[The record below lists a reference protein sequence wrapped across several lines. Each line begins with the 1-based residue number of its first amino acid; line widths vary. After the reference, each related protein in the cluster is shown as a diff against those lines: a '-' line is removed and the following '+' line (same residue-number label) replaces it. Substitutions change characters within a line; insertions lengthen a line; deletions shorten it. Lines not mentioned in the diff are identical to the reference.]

1 MIRFGALGVGLSLA
15 ALWVAPLA
23 PAVLDVPLRSLS
35 AGLLTASIVF
45 LAVGRPPACPTCAA
59 ALRVAQREP
68 APAPAGDDGEH
79 DGEHDGDVELD
90 EPEPENARPTGALPV
105 PDGAALARPYV
116 DPWATVPL
124 PVVRP

>member
-59 ALRVAQREP
+59 ALRAVQREP
-68 APAPAGDDGEH
+68 EPAPAGDSGEHVDDGESDDEH
-79 DGEHDGDVELD
+79 DGECDGEC
-90 EPEPENARPTGALPV
+90 ENACPTGRH
-105 PDGAALARPYV
+105 AALVRPYV
-116 DPWATVPL
+116 DPATTAPI
-124 PVVRP
+124 PVIRP